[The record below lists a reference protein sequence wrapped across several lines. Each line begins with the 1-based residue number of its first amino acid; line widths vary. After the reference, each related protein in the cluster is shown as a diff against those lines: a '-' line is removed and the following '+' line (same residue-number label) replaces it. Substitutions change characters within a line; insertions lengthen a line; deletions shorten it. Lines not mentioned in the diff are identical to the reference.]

1 MVKISRGIP
10 RTVVAA
16 AFLSISLSG
25 MAQKPRE
32 IRPFEL
38 IPDREA
44 ASVTTELGRYDAETG
59 IPLALY
65 HLNDPAD
72 GSTPTEKAQH
82 WLRSHQLLLGLRFE
96 DLRDLTVR
104 IARKGN
110 AGTNVRFA
118 QSVDGIPVY
127 GGEIVV
133 NVDPNG
139 MIRYLT
145 NGYSAAK
152 LPASLQPTIT
162 QEMALASTQE
172 WIGMPQ
178 PLNYQNTRLVLWPQD
193 GIAKLAWEIRLES
206 PIVTGD
212 WEAIVDAQTGTFLSL
227 QDKACYYHEGHA
239 HHGEYPACED
249 MELAP
254 VSPFPFAPLPPATV
268 NGTGFV
274 FDADPLSS
282 AAVAYAGQYVDG
294 SDATNASLNAER
306 FSITLNQ
313 ITLNAGVHSL
323 VGPYAEVQ
331 NFENPNK
338 GLFTQA
344 SSTFN
349 FTRFDDAFE
358 AVNTYYHI
366 DKSMR
371 YLNVT
376 LGVSVMPYQY
386 ATGVR
391 FDPSGL
397 NGADNSHY
405 LGGTGRLAFGE
416 GGVDDAEDS
425 DVIIHELGHGL
436 HDWITV
442 GGLSNNQGL
451 SEGTGDYWAQS
462 YSRSLGQW
470 TTGQAA
476 YHFVFSWDGHNPF
489 WGGRTTNYG
498 AAYPGG
504 LTGAIHTDG
513 QIWSTCMMKIYDAI
527 GQQPTDRALWEG
539 LAMTGGTTNQQDA
552 AIAVRQAAVNM
563 GYTSTQIN
571 TISTLLAGCGY
582 TLPVLLDASLSQFAA
597 ERTAYDKVRV
607 DWSLITGSNQTQCM
621 VERRLDHETEFTVVG
636 TDGLNKFQVAPG
648 SYSFTDANGHT
659 GTSYYRL
666 RFQNANGETATSE
679 IMEVAGWQTNQFAV
693 VVWPNP
699 SSESL
704 YIEIQLPDQTEGTLE
719 INIYDLAGRQL
730 GNQQIYNAATHLT
743 VQPAI
748 ASQLP
753 KGVYLIKVQTPAGTE
768 MVHWVKG

>member
-1 MVKISRGIP
+1 MVKICNGTFRI
-10 RTVVAA
+10 VATA
-16 AFLSISLSG
+16 GFLCLALHG
-25 MAQKPRE
+25 FTQKPRE
-32 IRPFEL
+32 IRPFEV
-38 IPDREA
+38 IPTEEPA
-44 ASVTTELGRYDAETG
+44 YYTTELGRFDAQTH
-59 IPLALY
+59 IPVALY
-65 HLNDPAD
+65 HLNDLAE
-72 GSTPTEKAQH
+72 GETPTQKAQH
-82 WLRSHQLLLGLRFE
+82 WLRGHAAQLGLRHP
-96 DLRDLTVR
+96 DLADLQVR
-104 IARKGN
+104 VARQGQ

-118 QSVDGIPVY
+118 QSIDGIPVH

-133 NVDPNG
+133 NVDPEG
-139 MIRYLT
+139 RIRYIT
-145 NGYSAAK
+145 NGYRTEEVPENMAPAITKQMAFAA
-152 LPASLQPTIT
+152 T
-162 QEMALASTQE
+162 MD
-172 WIGMPQ
+172 WIGMQ
-178 PLNYQNTRLVLWPQD
+178 GPLNFERTRLVFWPSEGKQH
-193 GIAKLAWEIRLES
+193 LAWEVRLEGQS
-206 PIVTGD
+206 PVGD
-212 WEAIVDAQTGTFLSL
+212 WQALMDAQTGEFLSV
-227 QDKACYYHEGHA
+227 QDISCYHHA
-239 HHGEYPACED
+239 HQTPPAEFPACEAFA
-249 MELAP
+249 AP
-254 VSPFPFAPLPPATV
+254 TPLLPLPPAT
-268 NGTGFV
+268 GSGFV

-282 AAVAYAGQYVDG
+282 AGVAYGGQYVDG
-294 SDATNASLNAER
+294 NDATNASLNAER
-306 FSITLNQ
+306 QTVSLLD
-313 ITLNAGVHSL
+313 ITLNAGTYSL
-323 VGPYAEVQ
+323 VGPYAEIQ

-344 SSTFN
+344 SPTFN

-405 LGGTGRLAFGE
+405 VGGTGRIAFGE

-476 YHFVFSWDGHNPF
+476 YHFVFDWDGHNPF

-498 AAYPGG
+498 ATYPGG
-504 LTGAIHTDG
+504 LVGQIHTDG

-527 GQQPTDRALWEG
+527 GKMPTDRALWEG

-582 TLPVLLDASLSQFAA
+582 TLPVLLDASLAQFDA
-597 ERTAYDKVRV
+597 ERIATDEVRV
-607 DWSLITGSNQTQCM
+607 DWHLLTGSEQTLCSI
-621 VERRLDHETEFTVVG
+621 ERRLDHETEFRVVG
-636 TDGLNKFQVAPG
+636 TAGLNKFQVSPG
-648 SYSFTDANGHT
+648 TYTYLDPNGHA
-659 GTSYYRL
+659 GSSFYRL
-666 RFQNANGETATSE
+666 TFQNPNGETATTE
-679 IMEVAGWQTNQFAV
+679 IMEVEGWQSQTFSV
-693 VVWPNP
+693 VAWPNP
-699 SSESL
+699 SEAHL
-704 YIEIQLPDQTEGTLE
+704 TIEIQAP
-719 INIYDLAGRQL
+719 
-730 GNQQIYNAATHLT
+730 AASIGEVELTVLDITGKILVKEHTSTANGHLT
-743 VQPAI
+743 LQPAW
-748 ASQLP
+748 AQTLA
-753 KGVYLIKVQTPAGTE
+753 KGIYLIRVQTAVGTE
-768 MVHWVKG
+768 MVRWVKS